1 MSNEFEQMGY
11 TWLSKYDKP
20 GRRANND
27 DHSPE
32 YKILRRAIK
41 DGHVEAIQMGGSG
54 RWLVR
59 KESAD
64 KFLARQPKPAK
75 AEPSCTKQ
83 SAVLQGISSSKTDI
97 SCDLLE
103 DIGSKLSGLI
113 DRLGRIADA
122 AESIATQP
130 KPAQREFFN
139 VTDTN
144 SFHN

>member
-1 MSNEFEQMGY
+1 MSNDLEQAGY
-11 TWLSKYDKP
+11 VFLSTYDRA
-20 GRRANND
+20 GRKNEE
-27 DHSPE
+27 HSPE
-32 YKILRRAIK
+32 YKALLSAIHC
-41 DGHVEAIQMGGSG
+41 DEVRGLQMGSSK
-54 RWLVR
+54 RWLVH
-59 KESAD
+59 KPTAD
-64 KFLARQPKPAK
+64 EFLARQAKPVT
-75 AEPSCTKQ
+75 AEPSSTKKA
-83 SAVLQGISSSKTDI
+83 AVSQGIGSSKTDI

-113 DRLGRIADA
+113 DVLGRIADA